1 MTNTYLLIIEAII
14 CFVIMIILYK
24 KYKLDGLYGYIIITF
39 ILSNIMTLKIIPIYS
54 FDINLGIVPLS
65 TIFIASNIIIQK
77 YGTDEIKRLTLTL
90 VATSI
95 IAFGILYITS
105 LLNSSNINLFTNK
118 SYDNIFIDSERIYFA
133 NIVTILYT
141 LLLNS
146 KLYYYLKTVK
156 NKIWISNL
164 FSAIIIQFIVS
175 LLFNVLAYAL
185 IKEWLNIIQLII
197 IRYFISL
204 LVLIFGTII
213 LYITRS
219 IKEK

>member
-77 YGTDEIKRLTLTL
+77 YGTDEIKKLTLTL

-95 IAFGILYITS
+95 ISFGILYITS
-105 LLNSSNINLFTNK
+105 LLNSSDINLFTNK

-204 LVLIFGTII
+204 IVLIFGTII

>member
-1 MTNTYLLIIEAII
+1 
-14 CFVIMIILYK
+14 
-24 KYKLDGLYGYIIITF
+24 
-39 ILSNIMTLKIIPIYS
+39 MTLKIIPIYS

-77 YGTDEIKRLTLTL
+77 YGTDEIKKLTLTL

-95 IAFGILYITS
+95 ISFAILYITS

-175 LLFNVLAYAL
+175 LLFNVLAYVL

-204 LVLIFGTII
+204 LVLIFGTIV

>member
-95 IAFGILYITS
+95 IVFGILYITS